1 MPPHPRQETVAE
13 SIVEVV
19 AILLTSA
26 VTWTLCAWIIKRD
39 EKKLNDTMLAR
50 AYPPATLIAS
60 VFLFQQIAVLV
71 HFIRTRRSFKGFFL
85 GLGWAIAAFVPSII
99 LDAIFGLFLPE
110 N

>member
-1 MPPHPRQETVAE
+1 MHRQETIAE

-19 AILLTSA
+19 AILVSGA
-26 VTWTLCAWIIKRD
+26 VSWTASAWIIKRD
-39 EKKLNDTMLAR
+39 EKKLNDAMLAR

-71 HFIRTRRSFKGFFL
+71 HFVRTRRSFKGFFL
-85 GLGWAIAAFVPSII
+85 GLGWAIAAFIPSII
-99 LDAIFGLFLPE
+99 LDAIFGLFLPD

>member
-1 MPPHPRQETVAE
+1 MHRQETVAE

-19 AILLTSA
+19 AILVSA
-26 VTWTLCAWIIKRD
+26 GVSWTASAWIIKRD
-39 EKKLNDTMLAR
+39 EKKLGDAMLAR

-71 HFIRTRRSFKGFFL
+71 HFIRTRRSIKGFFL
-85 GLGWAIAAFVPSII
+85 GLGWTIAAFVPSII
-99 LDAIFGLFLPE
+99 LDTIFGLFLPE

>member
-1 MPPHPRQETVAE
+1 MVHPRQETVAE

-19 AILLTSA
+19 AILVSGA
-26 VTWTLCAWIIKRD
+26 VSWTASAWIIKRD
-39 EKKLNDTMLAR
+39 EKKLDGPMLAR
-50 AYPPATLIAS
+50 AYAPATLIAS

-85 GLGWAIAAFVPSII
+85 GLGWAIAALVPSIVI
-99 LDAIFGLFLPE
+99 DAIFGLFLPE

>member
-1 MPPHPRQETVAE
+1 MVHPRQETVAE

-19 AILLTSA
+19 AILVSGA
-26 VTWTLCAWIIKRD
+26 VSWTVSAWIIKRD
-39 EKKLNDTMLAR
+39 EKKLDATMLAR
-50 AYPPATLIAS
+50 AYAPATLIAS

-99 LDAIFGLFLPE
+99 VDAIFGLFLPD

>member
-1 MPPHPRQETVAE
+1 MQRHEETVAE

-19 AILLTSA
+19 AILVSA
-26 VTWTLCAWIIKRD
+26 AVSWTASAWIIKRD
-39 EKKLNDTMLAR
+39 EKKLDAARLAR
-50 AYPPATLIAS
+50 AYPPATLVAS

-85 GLGWAIAAFVPSII
+85 GLGWAIAAFVPSVI
-99 LDAIFGLFLPE
+99 LDAVFGLFLPD

>member
-1 MPPHPRQETVAE
+1 MARQETVAE

-19 AILLTSA
+19 AILVSA
-26 VTWTLCAWIIKRD
+26 AVAWTASTWIIKRD
-39 EKKLNDTMLAR
+39 EKKLDAAMLAR

-71 HFIRTRRSFKGFFL
+71 HFIRTRRSLRGFFL
-85 GLGWAIAAFVPSII
+85 GLGWAVVALIPSIVV
-99 LDAIFGLFLPE
+99 DAIFGLFLPD

>member
-1 MPPHPRQETVAE
+1 MHRQETVAE

-19 AILLTSA
+19 AILVSA
-26 VTWTLCAWIIKRD
+26 AVAWTVSAWIIKRD
-39 EKKLNDTMLAR
+39 EKRLDAAMLAR

-71 HFIRTRRSFKGFFL
+71 HFIRTRRSLRGFFL
-85 GLGWAIAAFVPSII
+85 GLGWAVVAFIPSIVV
-99 LDAIFGLFLPE
+99 DAIFGLFLPD